1 MKLIAPL
8 LAMAALCG
16 SPLLTIAQQP
26 ASTPPAKE
34 GHDRPMDWKKYRDRM
49 EELPEDVRK
58 RFHDA
63 KVEAM
68 KDPGIQA
75 LREKAESAAKELR
88 EAMRAAISEK
98 NPELAEQ
105 LASHFK
111 SAQAEPKTKDKRRVP
126 KENFEATI
134 EKLPPAER
142 SRLESAREIARQA
155 PAVQSAVAAMQSAP
169 TPETRREAALNF
181 RKAMRDAMLTADPS
195 LADVL
200 DKIKP
205 AKSDSTPSLSKEQ
218 AE

>member
-1 MKLIAPL
+1 
-8 LAMAALCG
+8 
-16 SPLLTIAQQP
+16 
-26 ASTPPAKE
+26 
-34 GHDRPMDWKKYRDRM
+34 MDWKKYRDRM
-49 EELPEDVRK
+49 EDLPQDVRK

-63 KVEAM
+63 KEEAL
-68 KDPGIQA
+68 KDPKIQA
-75 LREKAESAAKELR
+75 LREKAESAGMELR

-111 SAQAEPKTKDKRRVP
+111 SAQSEPKKKDKKRGP
-126 KENFEATI
+126 GDKFEAAI

-142 SRLESAREIARQA
+142 SRFEAAREIAKQA
-155 PAVQSAVAAMQSAP
+155 PAVQSAEAAMQSAQ
-169 TPETRREAALNF
+169 TPEARRDAALNF
-181 RKAMRDAMLTADPS
+181 RKAMHDAMLTADPS

-205 AKSDSTPSLSKEQ
+205 AKPDSTPSSSKEQ

>member
-1 MKLIAPL
+1 MKLITPL
-8 LAMAALCG
+8 LVMAALCG
-16 SPLLTIAQQP
+16 SSLLASAQQP
-26 ASTPPAKE
+26 AATPPAKA
-34 GHDRPMDWKKYRDRM
+34 GHDKPMDWKKYRDRM
-49 EELPEDVRK
+49 EDLPEDVRK

-63 KVEAM
+63 KEEAM
-68 KDPGIQA
+68 KDPKIQA
-75 LREKAESAAKELR
+75 LREKAESAGMELR

-111 SAQAEPKTKDKRRVP
+111 SAQSEPKKKDKKRGP
-126 KENFEATI
+126 GDKFEAAI

-142 SRLESAREIARQA
+142 SRLEAAREIAKQA
-155 PAVQSAVAAMQSAP
+155 PAVQSAEAAMQSAQ
-169 TPETRREAALNF
+169 TPEARRDAALNF
-181 RKAMRDAMLTADPS
+181 RKAMHDAMLTADPS

-205 AKSDSTPSLSKEQ
+205 AKPDSTPSSSKEQ